1 MVIMNF
7 ITIVLL
13 HFHIFSLL
21 NVLTPNVTKQM
32 FFKCIYKYNVKY
44 NKLYNLYHDQIYSLL
59 YTEKLEFSVFTPKPG
74 HYFESPAP
82 SFYFL
87 HCTNHQELS
96 LFGVSVYAFFQPL
109 VCLPR
114 AVFASLHDFRLLAAN
129 VLLNLPDPMQTSLI
143 RFPRNCFKCPRCL
156 VDTSSKKDSPMRLKP

>member
-59 YTEKLEFSVFTPKPG
+59 YTAKLLTEFSVFTPKPG

-87 HCTNHQELS
+87 HYTNHLFHGHVFWLVKHVKLEISSSWS
-96 LFGVSVYAFFQPL
+96 LFIVSVIGSYSCYEQWLQTLFLFCSKGWFQFADASCRQFQS
-109 VCLPR
+109 VCLI
-114 AVFASLHDFRLLAAN
+114 LL
-129 VLLNLPDPMQTSLI
+129 
-143 RFPRNCFKCPRCL
+143 
-156 VDTSSKKDSPMRLKP
+156 